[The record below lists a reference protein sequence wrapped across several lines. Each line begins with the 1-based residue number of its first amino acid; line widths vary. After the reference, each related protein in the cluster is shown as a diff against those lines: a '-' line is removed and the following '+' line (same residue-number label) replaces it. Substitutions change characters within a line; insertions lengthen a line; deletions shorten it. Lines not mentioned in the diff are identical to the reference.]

1 MINFEKY
8 TLPNGLQVIVH
19 EDFSTPLVAVNVLY
33 DVGARDESPDHTGF
47 AHLFEHLMFGGSK
60 NIPYFDEPLEMA
72 GGENNAF
79 TSNDVTNYYE
89 TVPAKN
95 LEVALW
101 LESDRMMNLTF
112 SEQALD
118 VQRKVV
124 SEEFKE
130 HYINQ
135 PYGDAWHKL
144 RSLAYHAHP
153 YQWPTIGKELAH
165 VENSILQD
173 VKDFFYKYYRASN
186 AVLVIAGNVKKEEA
200 ISLAKKWFGDIS
212 SPEKLQRQL
221 PVEPEQTAMRRL
233 RVDAD
238 VPADIIYIAFK
249 MPGRMQS
256 GFYECDIL
264 SDILG
269 SDKSSRLYQKL
280 VKEKQLFSEID
291 AYLTASADPGL
302 LVIEGKLK
310 KGTTIEYGEQAI
322 WNVIDDFLKNGIE
335 EHELEKAKNKT
346 EAQTIFSEMSCLNKA
361 MNLAFAQ
368 WLGNANLVNEELS
381 HYREVTSETLMNEAQ
396 KILLP
401 AAASVLQYCSK
412 N

>member
-8 TLPNGLQVIVH
+8 ALPNGLQLVVH
-19 EDFSTPLVAVNVLY
+19 EDFSTPLVAVNILY

-60 NIPYFDEPLEMA
+60 NVPFFDEPLEMA

-95 LEVALW
+95 LELALW

-112 SEQALD
+112 SEQSLD

-124 SEEFKE
+124 CEEFKE

-144 RSLAYHAHP
+144 RSLAYQLHP
-153 YQWPTIGKELAH
+153 YQWPTIGKELSH
-165 VENSILQD
+165 VENSALQD

-186 AVLVIAGNVKKEEA
+186 AILVIAGNVKNDEA
-200 ISLAKKWFGDIS
+200 KSLAEKWFGSIPS
-212 SPEKLQRQL
+212 SEKLLRRL
-221 PVEPEQTAMRRL
+221 PAEPNQTSMRRL

-249 MPGRMQS
+249 MPGRMQD
-256 GFYECDIL
+256 GFYECDII

-269 SDKSSRLYQKL
+269 SDKSSRLYQNL
-280 VKEKQLFSEID
+280 VKEQQLFSEID

-302 LVIEGKLK
+302 FVIEGKLK
-310 KGTTIEYGEQAI
+310 KGIAIEHGEQAI
-322 WNVIDDFLKNGIE
+322 WNVIDDFIKNGVE

-346 EAQTIFSEMSCLNKA
+346 ESQTIFAEMSCLHKA

-368 WLGNANLVNEELS
+368 WLGNVNLVNEELDY
-381 HYREVTSETLMNEAQ
+381 YRAVTGETLMKQTQ
-396 KILLP
+396 KILIP
-401 AAASVLQYCSK
+401 SASSVLHYCSK

>member
-1 MINFEKY
+1 MIDFEKY
-8 TLPNGLQVIVH
+8 TLENELQLIVH
-19 EDFSTPLVAVNVLY
+19 EDFSTPLVAVNILY
-33 DVGARDESPDHTGF
+33 DVGARDESPEHTGF

-60 NIPYFDEPLEMA
+60 NVPFFDEPLEMA

-112 SEQALD
+112 SEKSLD

-124 SEEFKE
+124 CEEFKE

-144 RSLAYHAHP
+144 RSLAYEKHP
-153 YQWPTIGKELAH
+153 YQWPTIGKELSH
-165 VENSILQD
+165 VENSTLQD
-173 VKDFFYKYYRASN
+173 VKDFFYTYYKASN
-186 AVLVIAGNVKKEEA
+186 AILVISGNVKKDEA
-200 ISLAKKWFGDIS
+200 KSLAEKWFGSIPS
-212 SPEKLQRQL
+212 SQKLPRRL
-221 PVEPEQTAMRRL
+221 PAEPQQTSMRRL

-238 VPADIIYIAFK
+238 VPADNIYLAFK
-249 MPGRMQS
+249 MPGRMQN

-264 SDILG
+264 ADILG
-269 SDKSSRLYQKL
+269 SDKSSRLYEKL
-280 VKEKQLFSEID
+280 VKEQQLFSEID

-302 LVIEGKLK
+302 FVIDGKLK
-310 KGTTIEYGEQAI
+310 KGIPIERGEEAI
-322 WNVIDDFLKNGIE
+322 WDVIDDFIKNGIE

-346 EAQTIFSEMSCLNKA
+346 EAQTIFAEISCLNKA

-368 WLGNANLVNEELS
+368 CLGNVNLVNEELNN
-381 HYREVTSETLMNEAQ
+381 YRNVTAEALMNEARR
-396 KILLP
+396 ILLP
-401 AAASVLQYCSK
+401 SASSVLQYCSK